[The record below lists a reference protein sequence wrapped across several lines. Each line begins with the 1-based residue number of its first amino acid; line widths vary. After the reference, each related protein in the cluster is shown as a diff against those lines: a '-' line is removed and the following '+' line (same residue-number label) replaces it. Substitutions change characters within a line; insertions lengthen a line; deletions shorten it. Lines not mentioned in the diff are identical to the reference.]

1 LSVVKAII
9 GEEFVESGQRLQ
21 VKEPATGNVL
31 GEIPNLSLDQVKRAI
46 DVAHDSL
53 QKLQSLTIAARSS
66 LLHKVAEMI
75 RADPEPLATLMS
87 REIGR
92 PLKSSRG
99 EIQRTAQIFDLA
111 STDVRDVFAGGF
123 VPLESYDFPPGNDKR
138 LALLTREPVG
148 VVAAITP
155 FNFPSSSLA
164 HKVAPALA
172 VGNTVVHKPSVF
184 APLTQLKLGEMIL
197 KAGFPPGSINIV
209 TGNSTMIGNEFVE
222 NPKVSLITFT
232 GSEKVGLDLASRA
245 TRHGKRAIMELGGSD
260 AQIVLEDANLE
271 KAADAALIGR
281 FDYAGQFCNSTKRLL
296 VRKEVAEKFTA
307 LVKERL
313 AKTQVGDPMSL
324 DTTVGPLISQD
335 AVASMKGF
343 VEDAEK
349 KGGRVIYQGT
359 APQNGGY
366 YFPPTLISMEGTR
379 AKMLSEEVF
388 GPVVPMLQISSDDEA
403 VEIANSTEYGLDA
416 SIFTKDFSRAYRLAG
431 KIKVGTVMINDTTRL
446 RWDNLPFGGPKKS
459 GIGRESVKDSMI
471 EMTESK
477 VIEYKLD

>member
-1 LSVVKAII
+1 MSISKAII
-9 GEEFVESGQRLQ
+9 GDEFIETEQRLQ
-21 VKEPATGNVL
+21 VREPATGNVL
-31 GEIPNLSLDQVKRAI
+31 GEIPSLNVDQVRRAI
-46 DVAHDSL
+46 DVAHASL
-53 QKLQSLTIAARSS
+53 QKLQSLTIAQRSS
-66 LLHKVAEMI
+66 LLRKVADMI

-111 STDVRDVFAGGF
+111 SSDAREVFSGGF
-123 VPLESYDFPPGNDKR
+123 VPLESYEFPPGNDKR
-138 LALLTREPVG
+138 IALLTREPVG
-148 VVAAITP
+148 VVGAITP
-155 FNFPSSSLA
+155 FNFPSSSFA

-184 APLTQLKLGEMIL
+184 APLTQLKLGEIVL
-197 KAGFPPGSINIV
+197 KAGFPSGSVNIV
-209 TGNSTMIGNEFVE
+209 TGNSAMIGNEFVD
-222 NPKVSLITFT
+222 NPKIALITFT
-232 GSEKVGLDLASRA
+232 GSEKVGLDIASRA
-245 TRHGKRAIMELGGSD
+245 MRKGKRSIMELGGSD

-281 FDYAGQFCNSTKRLL
+281 YDYAGQFCNSTKRLL
-296 VRKEVAEKFTA
+296 VRKEVAQKFTEMI
-307 LVKERL
+307 KERL
-313 AKTQVGDPMSL
+313 QKTKVGDPMLL

-349 KGGRVIYQGT
+349 KGGHIIYQGS
-359 APQNGGY
+359 APANGGY
-366 YFPPTLISMEGTR
+366 YFPPTLMSVEGSN
-379 AKMLSEEVF
+379 AKILSEEVF
-388 GPVVPMLQISSDDEA
+388 GPIVPILEIASDDEA

-416 SIFTKDFSRAYRLAG
+416 SIFSRDFSRAFRLAG
-431 KIKVGTVMINDTTRL
+431 KIKVGTVIINDTTRL

-459 GIGRESVKDSMI
+459 GIGRESVRDSMI

-477 VIEYKLD
+477 IIAYNLG